1 MRSKR
6 KAAKMTIKKLHANK
20 AIISRFISAITCDWS
35 NSSKEVGL
43 FEIRCLGDKK
53 TPKSKRFSLDAIDE
67 TLDFAISMNVKEFN
81 IYMMINPIRMDAK
94 IKAGKAA
101 TDLDILRAH
110 YSFADADDQAGLT
123 GIIKLSQQCE
133 PDIVV
138 TTGTVPHERRHAY
151 WRLSEACTDL
161 ELWRSKQSNIATLFA
176 TDSRVINPSRIM
188 RVAGTVSYPNTDK
201 QRRGYISELVT
212 MKEKVNG
219 CH

>member
-6 KAAKMTIKKLHANK
+6 KAAKMTIKKLPANK

-35 NSSKEVGL
+35 NSSKEAGL
-43 FEIRCLGDKK
+43 FEIRCLGEKRTLK
-53 TPKSKRFSLDAIDE
+53 PKRFSLDAIDE
-67 TLDFAISMNVKEFN
+67 AVDFATRMNGQKLN
-81 IYMMINPIRMDAK
+81 IYMTINPIDINAS
-94 IKAGKAA
+94 IKAGSGA
-101 TDLDILRAH
+101 TDTDILRAH
-110 YSFADADDQAGLT
+110 YSFADADNQAGLT
-123 GIIKLSQQCE
+123 GIIKLSELCE

-201 QRRGYISELVT
+201 QTRGYISELVS

>member
-6 KAAKMTIKKLHANK
+6 KATKMTIKKLHANK
-20 AIISRFISAITCDWS
+20 AIILRFISAITCDWP

-53 TPKSKRFSLDAIDE
+53 TPKSKRFSLDTIDE
-67 TLDFAISMNVKEFN
+67 AVDFAILMNVKEYN

-94 IKAGKAA
+94 IKASKAA
-101 TDLDILRAH
+101 TDPDILRAH

-123 GIIKLSQQCE
+123 GIIKLSELCE

-151 WRLSEACTDL
+151 WRLSDACTDL
-161 ELWRSKQSNIATLFA
+161 ELWRSTQFNIATQFA

-201 QRRGYISELVT
+201 QKRGYISELVT
-212 MKEKVNG
+212 MKEKANG
-219 CH
+219 CR

>member
-1 MRSKR
+1 MNSE
-6 KAAKMTIKKLHANK
+6 KLQANK
-20 AIISRFISAITCDWS
+20 AIVSRFMSVITCDWS
-35 NSSKEVGL
+35 NSSKEAGL
-43 FEIRCLGDKK
+43 FEIRCLGEKP
-53 TPKSKRFSLDAIDE
+53 TPKPKRFALDAIDE
-67 TLDFAISMNVKEFN
+67 AADFAIRMNGQQFN
-81 IYMMINPIRMDAK
+81 IYMTINPIDINAS
-94 IKAGKAA
+94 IKAGKGA
-101 TDLDILRAH
+101 TDTDILRAH
-110 YSFADADDQAGLT
+110 YSFADADNQAGLT
-123 GIIKLSQQCE
+123 GITKLSKLCE

-151 WRLSEACTDL
+151 WRLSDACTDL
-161 ELWRSKQSNIATLFA
+161 ELWRSTQFNIATQFA

>member
-6 KAAKMTIKKLHANK
+6 KATKMTIKKLHANK
-20 AIISRFISAITCDWS
+20 AIILRFISAITCDWP

-53 TPKSKRFSLDAIDE
+53 TPKSKRFSLDTIDE
-67 TLDFAISMNVKEFN
+67 AVDFAILMNVKEYN

-94 IKAGKAA
+94 IKASKAA
-101 TDLDILRAH
+101 TDPDILRAH

-123 GIIKLSQQCE
+123 GIIKLSELCE

-151 WRLSEACTDL
+151 WRLSDACTDL
-161 ELWRSKQSNIATLFA
+161 ELWRSTVKYSN
-176 TDSRVINPSRIM
+176 
-188 RVAGTVSYPNTDK
+188 
-201 QRRGYISELVT
+201 LVC
-212 MKEKVNG
+212 NRQ
-219 CH
+219 

>member
-1 MRSKR
+1 
-6 KAAKMTIKKLHANK
+6 MTSEKLHANK
-20 AIISRFISAITCDWS
+20 AIISRFISAITYDWS
-35 NSSKEVGL
+35 NKSKEAGL
-43 FEIRCLGDKK
+43 FEIRCLGEKP
-53 TPKSKRFSLDAIDE
+53 TPKPKRFSLNTIDE
-67 TLDFAISMNVKEFN
+67 AVDFSIHMNAQKLN

-101 TDLDILRAH
+101 TDLDILRTH
-110 YSFADADDQAGLT
+110 YSFADADDQAGLA
-123 GIIKLSQQCE
+123 GIIELSKLCE

-138 TTGTVPHERRHAY
+138 ITGTVPHERRHAY

-201 QRRGYISELVT
+201 QTRGYISELVT

>member
-6 KAAKMTIKKLHANK
+6 KATKMTIKKLHANK
-20 AIISRFISAITCDWS
+20 AIILRFISAITCDWP

-53 TPKSKRFSLDAIDE
+53 TPKSKRFSLDTIDE
-67 TLDFAISMNVKEFN
+67 AVDFAILMNVKEYN

-94 IKAGKAA
+94 IKASKAA
-101 TDLDILRAH
+101 TDPDILRAH

-123 GIIKLSQQCE
+123 GIIKLSELCE

-151 WRLSEACTDL
+151 WRLSDACTDL
-161 ELWRSKQSNIATLFA
+161 ELWRSTQLNIATLFS
-176 TDSRVINPSRIM
+176 TDRNVINPSRIM
-188 RVAGTVSYPNTDK
+188 RVAGTVSYPNKDK
-201 QRRGYISELVT
+201 QTRGYISELVT
-212 MKEKVNG
+212 MKERASG

>member
-6 KAAKMTIKKLHANK
+6 KATKMTIKKLHANK
-20 AIISRFISAITCDWS
+20 AIILRFISAITCDWP

-53 TPKSKRFSLDAIDE
+53 TPKSKRFSLDTIDE
-67 TLDFAISMNVKEFN
+67 AVDFAILMNVKEYN

-94 IKAGKAA
+94 IKASKAA
-101 TDLDILRAH
+101 TDPDILRAH

-123 GIIKLSQQCE
+123 GIIKLSELCE

-151 WRLSEACTDL
+151 WRLSDACTDL
-161 ELWRSKQSNIATLFA
+161 ELWRSTQFNIATQFA

-212 MKEKVNG
+212 MKERENG
-219 CH
+219 CR

>member
-6 KAAKMTIKKLHANK
+6 KATKMTIKKLHANK
-20 AIISRFISAITCDWS
+20 AIILRFISAITCDWP

-53 TPKSKRFSLDAIDE
+53 TPKSKRFSLDTIDE
-67 TLDFAISMNVKEFN
+67 AVDFAILMNVKEYN

-94 IKAGKAA
+94 IKASKAA
-101 TDLDILRAH
+101 TDPDILRAH

-123 GIIKLSQQCE
+123 GIIKLSELCE

-151 WRLSEACTDL
+151 WRLSDACTDL
-161 ELWRSKQSNIATLFA
+161 ELWRSTQFNIATQFA

-201 QRRGYISELVT
+201 QTRGYISELVT
-212 MKEKVNG
+212 MKERANG

>member
-6 KAAKMTIKKLHANK
+6 KATKMTIKKLHANK
-20 AIISRFISAITCDWS
+20 AIILRFISAITCDWP

-53 TPKSKRFSLDAIDE
+53 TPKSKRFSLDTIDE
-67 TLDFAISMNVKEFN
+67 AVDFAILMNVKEYN

-94 IKAGKAA
+94 IKASKAA
-101 TDLDILRAH
+101 TDPDILRAH

-123 GIIKLSQQCE
+123 GIIKLSELCE

-161 ELWRSKQSNIATLFA
+161 ELWRSTQLNIATLFA
-176 TDSRVINPSRIM
+176 TDKSVINPSRLM
-188 RVAGTVSYPNTDK
+188 RVAGTVNYPNTDK
-201 QRRGYISELVT
+201 QERGYISELVS
-212 MKEKVNG
+212 MKERANG

>member
-20 AIISRFISAITCDWS
+20 AIISRFISAITYDWS

-67 TLDFAISMNVKEFN
+67 AVDFAIRMNVKEFN

-101 TDLDILRAH
+101 TDLDILRTH
-110 YSFADADDQAGLT
+110 YSFADADDQAGLA
-123 GIIKLSQQCE
+123 GIIELSKLCE

-138 TTGTVPHERRHAY
+138 ITGTVPHERRHAY

-201 QRRGYISELVT
+201 QKRGYISELVT
-212 MKEKVNG
+212 MKEKANG
-219 CH
+219 CR

>member
-6 KAAKMTIKKLHANK
+6 KATKMTIKKLHANK
-20 AIISRFISAITCDWS
+20 AIILRFISAITCDWP

-53 TPKSKRFSLDAIDE
+53 TPKSKRFSLDTIDE
-67 TLDFAISMNVKEFN
+67 AVDFAILMNVKEYN

-94 IKAGKAA
+94 IKASKAA
-101 TDLDILRAH
+101 TDPDILRAH

-123 GIIKLSQQCE
+123 GIIKLSELCE

-151 WRLSEACTDL
+151 WRLSDACTDL
-161 ELWRSKQSNIATLFA
+161 ELWRSTQFNIATQFA

-201 QRRGYISELVT
+201 QTRGYISELVT
-212 MKEKVNG
+212 MKEKANG
-219 CH
+219 CR

>member
-6 KAAKMTIKKLHANK
+6 KATKMTIKKLHANK
-20 AIISRFISAITCDWS
+20 AIILRFISAITCDWP

-53 TPKSKRFSLDAIDE
+53 TPKSKRFSLDTIDE
-67 TLDFAISMNVKEFN
+67 AVDFAILMNVKEYN

-94 IKAGKAA
+94 IKASKAA
-101 TDLDILRAH
+101 TDPDILRAH

-123 GIIKLSQQCE
+123 GIIKLSELCE

-138 TTGTVPHERRHAY
+138 TTGSVPHERRHAY
-151 WRLSEACTDL
+151 WWLSEACTDL
-161 ELWRSKQSNIATLFA
+161 VLWRSTQLNIATLFA
-176 TDSRVINPSRIM
+176 TDRNVINPSRIM
-188 RVAGTVSYPNTDK
+188 RVAGTVSYPNKDK
-201 QRRGYISELVT
+201 QTRGYISELVT
-212 MKEKVNG
+212 MKERASG

>member
-6 KAAKMTIKKLHANK
+6 KATKMTIKKLHANK
-20 AIISRFISAITCDWS
+20 AIILRFISAITCDWP

-53 TPKSKRFSLDAIDE
+53 TPKSKRFSLDTIDE
-67 TLDFAISMNVKEFN
+67 AVDFAILMNVKEYN

-94 IKAGKAA
+94 IKASKAA
-101 TDLDILRAH
+101 TDPDILRAH

-123 GIIKLSQQCE
+123 GIIKLSELCE

-151 WRLSEACTDL
+151 WRLSDACTDL
-161 ELWRSKQSNIATLFA
+161 ELWRSTQLNIATLFS
-176 TDSRVINPSRIM
+176 TDRSVKNPSRIM
-188 RVAGTVSYPNTDK
+188 RVAGTVSYPNKDK
-201 QRRGYISELVT
+201 QTRGYISELVT
-212 MKEKVNG
+212 MKERASG

>member
-6 KAAKMTIKKLHANK
+6 KATKMTIKKLHANK
-20 AIISRFISAITCDWS
+20 AIILRFISAITCDWP

-53 TPKSKRFSLDAIDE
+53 TPKSKRFSLDTIDE
-67 TLDFAISMNVKEFN
+67 AVDFAILMNVKEYN

-94 IKAGKAA
+94 IKASKAA
-101 TDLDILRAH
+101 TDPDILRAH

-123 GIIKLSQQCE
+123 GIIKLSELCE

-151 WRLSEACTDL
+151 WRLSDACTDL
-161 ELWRSKQSNIATLFA
+161 ELWCSTQFNIAPQLVGNHSNLSNAFA
-176 TDSRVINPSRIM
+176 STSNLLSGVP
-188 RVAGTVSYPNTDK
+188 
-201 QRRGYISELVT
+201 L
-212 MKEKVNG
+212 
-219 CH
+219 